1 MIHNQQ
7 QCNIEKYT
15 KDVKSSMDVVRL
27 FNHQFSLSDQLATMA
42 KTILLENKETQA
54 LIVNQLV
61 FKFCGFQP
69 RFMRNGVRQLAIDL
83 GIYTELEINPIY
95 VAPKKLKI
103 EYINLDKKART
114 KLIKDIDSTDWS
126 YNEAYADRLSKADH
140 QNIAQRDNCVAILH
154 RLNVAELRLIW
165 SGIANEEAK
174 KIIQNV
180 ASKFA

>member
-1 MIHNQQ
+1 MLNQYTNNIISSHNICAKFVKDIDFKSQLELHSNLILAQ
-7 QCNIEKYT
+7 N
-15 KDVKSSMDVVRL
+15 KDVQK
-27 FNHQFSLSDQLATMA
+27 
-42 KTILLENKETQA
+42 
-54 LIVNQLV
+54 LIIEQLV

-69 RFMRNGVRQLAIDL
+69 RFMRNGLRQAAIDL
-83 GIYTELEINPIY
+83 GIYTTLEKNPVYLVPAKVNIVY
-95 VAPKKLKI
+95 VSLSSS
-103 EYINLDKKART
+103 DRT

-140 QNIAQRDNCVAILH
+140 QSIAQRDNCVAILH